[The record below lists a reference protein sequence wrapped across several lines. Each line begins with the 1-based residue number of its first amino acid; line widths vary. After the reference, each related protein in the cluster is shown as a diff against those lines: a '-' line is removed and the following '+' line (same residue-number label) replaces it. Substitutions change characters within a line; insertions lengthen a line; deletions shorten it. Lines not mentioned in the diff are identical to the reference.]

1 MFCPGDFV
9 RERICPGGFVRGGGF
24 VRFFLS
30 WVLFLSVLLSSFL
43 LRFGPVFLCPREVLS
58 GGVVPGPFSAKSA
71 TSAEL
76 VVRVRGLGR
85 GVARNRAELSPACVG
100 LPQPIRICPIG
111 CEICPKIYD
120 VLRKHGLGDAMEKTF

>member
-30 WVLFLSVLLSSFL
+30 WVLFFVGFVVQ
-43 LRFGPVFLCPREVLS
+43 FFVEVLS
-58 GGVVPGPFSAKSA
+58 GFSLSEGGFVRGGRGVVPGPFSAKSA

-100 LPQPIRICPIG
+100 LPQPIRICLIG
-111 CEICPKIYD
+111 
-120 VLRKHGLGDAMEKTF
+120 

>member
-24 VRFFLS
+24 VRFFFCPGFC
-30 WVLFLSVLLSSFL
+30 FLSVLLSSFL
-43 LRFGPVFLCPREVLS
+43 LRFCPVFLCPREVLS
-58 GGVVPGPFSAKSA
+58 GEGGGVVPGPFSAKSA

-100 LPQPIRICPIG
+100 LPQPIRICLIG
-111 CEICPKIYD
+111 
-120 VLRKHGLGDAMEKTF
+120 